1 MRLIALMAYQQPEK
15 KKITRCVTFGE
26 IGLNIFIVIKRL
38 NFVFSKVASNNEV
51 TEKVRIFFR
60 VLWKFSYFKE
70 N

>member
-1 MRLIALMAYQQPEK
+1 
-15 KKITRCVTFGE
+15 VTFGE

-38 NFVFSKVASNNEV
+38 NIVFSKVASKNEV